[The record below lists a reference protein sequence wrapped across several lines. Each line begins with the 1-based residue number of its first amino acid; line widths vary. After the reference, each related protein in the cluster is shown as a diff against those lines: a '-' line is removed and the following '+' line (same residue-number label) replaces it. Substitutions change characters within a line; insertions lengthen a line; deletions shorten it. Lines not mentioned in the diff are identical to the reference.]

1 MMELLAMSTTASPFA
16 ALLHT
21 PCPLAP
27 SLCVGGGGASSLA
40 ELRAPAL
47 LTPTL
52 GYLRQLLQ
60 TCVEIEHS
68 TIPLYLTAAW
78 SMDDNKSFAYN
89 VTHGVAIE
97 EMLHMTDA
105 ANLLNAIGGAPDID
119 QPSFVPRYPIV
130 MPIIN
135 VSSSIASFS
144 RRTYGTFEKIE
155 VEGPA
160 KTIAT
165 TYAYVADVLKE
176 LVAAHG
182 EAAVFTGDP
191 ALQVNVT
198 TRGGERTTVVTTL
211 AAAVAALEGISDQ
224 GSGCPSPDPP
234 GFNLSAGALGGGLAH
249 FARFKEV
256 LVGREYR
263 TGDTV
268 DSGPTG
274 AAVAVDWSGVRRFVD
289 DPRVEDF
296 DAKGAAGAAARAF
309 AGNYTKLLV
318 ALHAVFNGHPDR
330 FMATV
335 RQMAGLRRLADA
347 SMATHDPR
355 FPPNATMGVGPTWQY
370 LAEASEWE
378 QRGRRPR

>member
-1 MMELLAMSTTASPFA
+1 
-16 ALLHT
+16 
-21 PCPLAP
+21 
-27 SLCVGGGGASSLA
+27 
-40 ELRAPAL
+40 
-47 LTPTL
+47 
-52 GYLRQLLQ
+52 
-60 TCVEIEHS
+60 
-68 TIPLYLTAAW
+68 
-78 SMDDNKSFAYN
+78 
-89 VTHGVAIE
+89 
-97 EMLHMTDA
+97 
-105 ANLLNAIGGAPDID
+105 
-119 QPSFVPRYPIV
+119 

-165 TYAYVADVLKE
+165 TYAYVADVLKQ

-182 EAAVFTGDP
+182 EAAVFLGDP
-191 ALQVNVT
+191 ALQVNVL

-234 GFNLSAGALGGGLAH
+234 GFQRAGALGGGLAH

-268 DSGPTG
+268 AQPRTDGRGGRRRLGS
-274 AAVAVDWSGVRRFVD
+274 VRRFVD

-318 ALHAVFNGHPDR
+318 ALHADFNGHPDH
-330 FMATV
+330 FLATV
-335 RQMAGLRRLADA
+335 RQMAGLRQLADVA
-347 SMATHDPR
+347 MATHDPR
-355 FPPNATMGVGPTWQY
+355 FPPNATMGVGPTWRSTWQRRQVAGAAQ
-370 LAEASEWE
+370 AEAEVTRDWCC
-378 QRGRRPR
+378 RPHPIYDYT